1 MSTDDEE
8 IARVARDCGAEVP
21 FLRPAELS
29 GDDVPTLPVL
39 AHAARWLEETS
50 GQPVA
55 AVVTLQPTS
64 PLRRPQHID
73 QAIALWRQSG
83 ADSVVTVCDVE
94 HSPYW
99 MGTLSDGRL
108 VPLFEEWGTVRFRQ
122 HLPAVYR
129 LNGAVYV
136 TSRQVLLDE
145 SKVLGTDTRAV
156 VMDADESLDIDT
168 LSDFAA
174 GEAMMRQMNR
184 E

>member
-1 MSTDDEE
+1 
-8 IARVARDCGAEVP
+8 
-21 FLRPAELS
+21 
-29 GDDVPTLPVL
+29 
-39 AHAARWLEETS
+39 
-50 GQPVA
+50 
-55 AVVTLQPTS
+55 
-64 PLRRPQHID
+64 
-73 QAIALWRQSG
+73 
-83 ADSVVTVCDVE
+83 
-94 HSPYW
+94 

-122 HLPAVYR
+122 QLPAVYR